1 MKNILIQK
9 KHENPHKLFRVCLV
23 YVLSGILEAE
33 KTTQEIQLACTTH
46 AVLTCMGLIN
56 PKALPQIHPLYFR
69 SCMHR
74 YSRVCSN

>member
-1 MKNILIQK
+1 MKIL
-9 KHENPHKLFRVCLV
+9 FSVCFDWDF
-23 YVLSGILEAE
+23 GRHEAE
-33 KTTQEIQLACTTH
+33 KTTREIQLACTTH
-46 AVLTCMGLIN
+46 AVLTCVGLID